1 MYPSCKTLNEARNV
15 ESFKILVCVCVCVC
29 VCVNI
34 SHVIDEC
41 RSPSAVLALVVKLAA
56 C

>member
-15 ESFKILVCVCVCVC
+15 ESFKILVCVCVCV
-29 VCVNI
+29 NI
-34 SHVIDEC
+34 SNVIDEC